1 MNTVNLESLNFCI
14 DKTAILQKQIT
25 EKLRNTSDR
34 NETVLEIL
42 EHLKTMARCLLVE
55 ATQYLNI
62 IKIHEREGMF

>member
-1 MNTVNLESLNFCI
+1 MNSNIDTLNLCI
-14 DKTAILQKQIT
+14 DKTSLMKKQIT

>member
-1 MNTVNLESLNFCI
+1 MNSNIDTLKLCI

-25 EKLRNTSDR
+25 EKLLNTNDR
-34 NETVLEIL
+34 SETVLEIL
-42 EHLKTMARCLLVE
+42 EHLKEMARCLLIE